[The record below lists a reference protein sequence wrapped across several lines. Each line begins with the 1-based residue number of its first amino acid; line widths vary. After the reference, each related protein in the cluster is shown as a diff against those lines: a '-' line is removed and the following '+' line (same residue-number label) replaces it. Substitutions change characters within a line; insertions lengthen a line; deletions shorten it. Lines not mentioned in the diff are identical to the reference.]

1 MNSGLKYNF
10 KCCNQRYP
18 QSIHAM
24 IRFTEA
30 PVLCFHP
37 AEVKSQSVE
46 SKRKENVQMIEEA
59 YPFHYR
65 LQRIWILWPHQFKWV
80 PKVLLF
86 ITLHLNIFPYKYFL
100 IYKVLNW
107 CARFVNTSRHFSLG
121 TFIECIQWRF
131 SSQE

>member
-10 KCCNQRYP
+10 KCCNQRNP

-65 LQRIWILWPHQFKWV
+65 LQRL
-80 PKVLLF
+80 
-86 ITLHLNIFPYKYFL
+86 
-100 IYKVLNW
+100 
-107 CARFVNTSRHFSLG
+107 
-121 TFIECIQWRF
+121 
-131 SSQE
+131 

>member
-65 LQRIWILWPHQFKWV
+65 LK
-80 PKVLLF
+80 
-86 ITLHLNIFPYKYFL
+86 
-100 IYKVLNW
+100 
-107 CARFVNTSRHFSLG
+107 
-121 TFIECIQWRF
+121 
-131 SSQE
+131 

>member
-18 QSIHAM
+18 QSILAM

-46 SKRKENVQMIEEA
+46 SK
-59 YPFHYR
+59 
-65 LQRIWILWPHQFKWV
+65 
-80 PKVLLF
+80 
-86 ITLHLNIFPYKYFL
+86 
-100 IYKVLNW
+100 
-107 CARFVNTSRHFSLG
+107 
-121 TFIECIQWRF
+121 
-131 SSQE
+131 

>member
-37 AEVKSQSVE
+37 AEVKSQSV
-46 SKRKENVQMIEEA
+46 
-59 YPFHYR
+59 
-65 LQRIWILWPHQFKWV
+65 
-80 PKVLLF
+80 
-86 ITLHLNIFPYKYFL
+86 LHSVYSVY
-100 IYKVLNW
+100 YTQCRCRV
-107 CARFVNTSRHFSLG
+107 
-121 TFIECIQWRF
+121 
-131 SSQE
+131 

>member
-46 SKRKENVQMIEEA
+46 SKWKENVHMTYDRRSIPISLYIDCKEYE
-59 YPFHYR
+59 YYDHIN
-65 LQRIWILWPHQFKWV
+65 LNEC
-80 PKVLLF
+80 PKF
-86 ITLHLNIFPYKYFL
+86 
-100 IYKVLNW
+100 
-107 CARFVNTSRHFSLG
+107 CCS
-121 TFIECIQWRF
+121 
-131 SSQE
+131 